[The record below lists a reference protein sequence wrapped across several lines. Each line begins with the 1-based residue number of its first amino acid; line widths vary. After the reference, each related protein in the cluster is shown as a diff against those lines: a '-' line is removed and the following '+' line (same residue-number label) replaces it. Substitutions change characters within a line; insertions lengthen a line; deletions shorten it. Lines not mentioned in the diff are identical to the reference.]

1 MKKFSVLTLII
12 FISCGAEST
21 TSTVADTTTTVL
33 DTTTSTVADT
43 TTTVLDTTT
52 STVADTTTTTTV
64 AKALSPFLDDEIIR
78 VFPASD
84 LQQETVDLT
93 IQYTNEAYAL
103 WMGDD
108 YYGKSQAKAIYIMI
122 TGSDME
128 AGKNANREYCNH
140 LTATGFPSADW
151 CRLDTYKDYVNNG
164 GGGINSSAVDG
175 FYFMVMAPQ
184 DNEIGNWYKTMTYH
198 EVFHIYQLSNI
209 FTTEPNDVD
218 EYMGKRSGDNGED
231 VAWWSEG
238 NADFF
243 SALYTYDLEGF
254 KNEMRWALEGG
265 PWPVDRKHNFFRWYK
280 TL

>member
-1 MKKFSVLTLII
+1 MKKVFIISLLFFSACATP
-12 FISCGAEST
+12 ET
-21 TSTVADTTTTVL
+21 TSTTVQDTTTT
-33 DTTTSTVADT
+33 TVDE
-43 TTTVLDTTT
+43 
-52 STVADTTTTTTV
+52 TTTTTTV
-64 AKALSPFLDDEIIR
+64 AGVVSPFIDDEKIR
-78 VFPASD
+78 LFPASD
-84 LQQETVDLT
+84 LPQSTIDLT
-93 IQYTNEAYAL
+93 LQYTNEAYDL
-103 WMGDD
+103 WMADD

-184 DNEIGNWYKTMTYH
+184 DNEIDNGYKTMTYH

-209 FTTEPNDVD
+209 FTTEYDAVD

-254 KNEMRWALEGG
+254 KN
-265 PWPVDRKHNFFRWYK
+265 
-280 TL
+280 

>member
-21 TSTVADTTTTVL
+21 TSTVAETTTTVL
-33 DTTTSTVADT
+33 DTTTSTVSDTTTTVLDT

-184 DNEIGNWYKTMTYH
+184 DNEIGNWYKTMT
-198 EVFHIYQLSNI
+198 
-209 FTTEPNDVD
+209 
-218 EYMGKRSGDNGED
+218 
-231 VAWWSEG
+231 
-238 NADFF
+238 
-243 SALYTYDLEGF
+243 
-254 KNEMRWALEGG
+254 
-265 PWPVDRKHNFFRWYK
+265 
-280 TL
+280 

>member
-1 MKKFSVLTLII
+1 MKKVLIFTLL
-12 FISCGAEST
+12 FFAACVTEDT
-21 TSTVADTTTTVL
+21 TTTTVQDTTTTTVQDTTTTVP
-33 DTTTSTVADT
+33 
-43 TTTVLDTTT
+43 
-52 STVADTTTTTTV
+52 DTTTTTVQDTTTTTV
-64 AKALSPFLDDEIIR
+64 QDTTTTTVQDTTTTTVQEVLSPFLDDEIIR

-84 LQQETVDLT
+84 LPQQTVDLT
-93 IQYTNEAYAL
+93 VQYTNEAYDL
-103 WMGDD
+103 WMAND
-108 YYGKSQAKAIYIMI
+108 YYGKSQAKAIYVMI
-122 TGSDME
+122 TGSDMQ
-128 AGKNANREYCNH
+128 AGMNANLAYCNH
-140 LTATGFPSADW
+140 LTVIGFPSADW
-151 CRLDTYKDYVNNG
+151 CRLDTYRDYVNNG
-164 GGGINSSAVDG
+164 GGGVNSSAVDG

-265 PWPVDRKHNFFRWYK
+265 P
-280 TL
+280 